1 MKNLINIILQNIPYI
16 SLWLIIIL
24 LSLSLIGTQYYFI
37 LVLFVSYF
45 DKADNRNIFDIQN
58 LTEEEQRLH
67 TFTLL
72 NTKVNRDQSGY
83 ANLYVNESKPLNNF
97 SL

>member
-24 LSLSLIGTQYYFI
+24 LSLSLIGKLKLI
-37 LVLFVSYF
+37 IVLFVSYF
-45 DKADNRNIFDIQN
+45 DKTDNRHIFDIQN
-58 LTEEEQRLH
+58 LTEEEQKLH

-83 ANLYVNESKPLNNF
+83 ANLYVNESKKSFNF
-97 SL
+97 SI